1 LEVVDVVG
9 EDNKG
14 LDDQYS
20 PFCSHIM
27 LKDPLSN
34 IYKVYFLL
42 VQQESQVV
50 LPLDESKFFVV
61 RRNYSHGRGNNSNR
75 GRGSRGGESTVE

>member
-1 LEVVDVVG
+1 L
-9 EDNKG
+9 KG

-50 LPLDESKFFVV
+50 LPLDESKFLLFVTIIPMV
-61 RRNYSHGRGNNSNR
+61 GVIILIV
-75 GRGSRGGESTVE
+75 VEALEEENQLWNEV